1 MLCDR
6 NRTYITWLTF
16 LIFYNQK
23 KKILT
28 HLICQLIIQS
38 KWHFPKKKKS
48 LLIYIYIYSLQG
60 KKEKKKKEKETTT
73 LGSYFFQIPIIRF
86 YNFLSKK
93 KKERERETPKVSII
107 WGLGIT
113 SPQNSQSAIPNLGN
127 KDFTFWTALIGQN
140 ISYTDTETPNRN
152 PSFIIKRTSVSLSL
166 ERKNKAHTAKTKTK
180 KSFFFF
186 LFFRERKKKILSLK
200 FVYNF

>member
-23 KKILT
+23 KKKKFLT
-28 HLICQLIIQS
+28 HLICQLIIKS

-48 LLIYIYIYSLQG
+48 LLIYIYILSAG
-60 KKEKKKKEKETTT
+60 KKKKKKKEKETTT

-93 KKERERETPKVSII
+93 KKRERETPKVSII

-186 LFFRERKKKILSLK
+186 F
-200 FVYNF
+200 

>member
-1 MLCDR
+1 MWQKP
-6 NRTYITWLTF
+6 YIHHMINFFNL
-16 LIFYNQK
+16 LQPKKKK
-23 KKILT
+23 KKILNSFDLSINYQIKVT
-28 HLICQLIIQS
+28 L
-38 KWHFPKKKKS
+38 PKKKKS
-48 LLIYIYIYSLQG
+48 LLIYIYILSAG
-60 KKEKKKKEKETTT
+60 KKKKKKKEKETTT

-127 KDFTFWTALIGQN
+127 KEFTFWTALIGQN

-186 LFFRERKKKILSLK
+186 F
-200 FVYNF
+200 